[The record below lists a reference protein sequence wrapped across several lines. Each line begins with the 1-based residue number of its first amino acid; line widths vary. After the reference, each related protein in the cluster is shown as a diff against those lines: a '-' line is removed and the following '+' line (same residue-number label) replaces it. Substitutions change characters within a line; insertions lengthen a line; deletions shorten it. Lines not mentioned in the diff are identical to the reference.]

1 MRSNPIVIDI
11 ENLKVSTPGHPI
23 LKGIDF
29 RLLRGEFHCVV
40 GESGSGKT
48 TFASCLLGMID
59 PPLFQRT
66 DRFSLFD
73 HDVRYWSET
82 EWTSLR
88 GNRIALVPQ
97 NPIWGFHPYRRI
109 GSQILEAFSRT
120 NPSIADKKQVL
131 SLLESIHIHDPE
143 KAFVSRPNFLS
154 GGERQRI
161 LILMAVYSGAE
172 VLIADEPTAAL
183 DPISE
188 AGVLQLLLRFRKEK
202 GLSIIFITHE
212 IAIVQALADTVS
224 ILYQGNWAEILTRS
238 GDDDRMNPVSE
249 YGKKLFEYG
258 S

>member
-1 MRSNPIVIDI
+1 MRSNPTVIDI
-11 ENLKVSTPGHPI
+11 ENLKVSTPGNPI

-29 RLLRGEFHCVV
+29 KLLSGEFHCVV

-59 PPLFQRT
+59 PPLFQRS
-66 DRFSLFD
+66 DRFSLLGYD
-73 HDVRYWSET
+73 ARYLTEK
-82 EWTSLR
+82 EWTALR
-88 GNRIALVPQ
+88 GRRIALVPQ
-97 NPIWGFHPYRRI
+97 NPIWGFHPYRKT
-109 GSQILEAFSRT
+109 GPQILEAFSRT
-120 NPSIADKKQVL
+120 NPAIADKKHVL
-131 SLLESIHIHDPE
+131 PLLESIHIHEPE
-143 KAFVSRPNFLS
+143 KAFESRPNSLS

-161 LILMAVYSGAE
+161 LILLAVHSGAE

-188 AGVLQLLLRFRKEK
+188 SGVLQLLLRFRKEK
-202 GLSIIFITHE
+202 GLSVIFITHE
-212 IAIVQALADTVS
+212 ISIVRALADTVS

-238 GDDDRMNPVSE
+238 GRNDLIPVSE